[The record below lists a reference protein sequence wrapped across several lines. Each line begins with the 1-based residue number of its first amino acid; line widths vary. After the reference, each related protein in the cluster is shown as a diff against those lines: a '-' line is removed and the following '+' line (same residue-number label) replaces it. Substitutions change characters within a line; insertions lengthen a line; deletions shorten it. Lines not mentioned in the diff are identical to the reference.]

1 MTQTIAAAVQEPKPL
16 RRCSGRGVGS
26 LSMSCLVSE
35 TRDCLLGL
43 CEAGRPSRLAPER
56 LGVNEG
62 RAALYNIRVLVE
74 YVGGE
79 TCVERECAE
88 DVK

>member
-35 TRDCLLGL
+35 ARDCLLGL
-43 CEAGRPSRLAPER
+43 CEAGRPRDLAPER
-56 LGVNEG
+56 LGVDEG
-62 RAALYNIRVLVE
+62 CAALYNIGVLVE

-79 TCVERECAE
+79 T
-88 DVK
+88 